1 MLSRYRITG
10 GRIKG
15 VLTTGISGVILDQ
28 EIWIAEGTSHI
39 KIWVETF

>member
-15 VLTTGISGVILDQ
+15 VLATGISGVILDQ
-28 EIWIAEGTSHI
+28 KSELLKEPAI
-39 KIWVETF
+39 